1 MRKNL
6 FSALAVVGMLVI
18 ALASGGDKSTN
29 KDSSSEQT
37 TAESG
42 PKTKWQFSEEIDKM
56 EGTTTYFAELPSTNK
71 INFKFPYKGGS
82 TLSINLRNKGAGNE
96 VFLYLDKGQIM
107 PSLMGEK
114 SMKFKFDDEN
124 TIMYSYTTATGASN
138 NYVFMAKEKEIINKL
153 MKSKKVMIELEI
165 FNEGMNVFEY
175 DSEGLVW
182 DKK

>member
-71 INFKFPYKGGS
+71 INFKFPD
-82 TLSINLRNKGAGNE
+82 R
-96 VFLYLDKGQIM
+96 
-107 PSLMGEK
+107 K
-114 SMKFKFDDEN
+114 S
-124 TIMYSYTTATGASN
+124 
-138 NYVFMAKEKEIINKL
+138 V
-153 MKSKKVMIELEI
+153 V
-165 FNEGMNVFEY
+165 
-175 DSEGLVW
+175 
-182 DKK
+182 